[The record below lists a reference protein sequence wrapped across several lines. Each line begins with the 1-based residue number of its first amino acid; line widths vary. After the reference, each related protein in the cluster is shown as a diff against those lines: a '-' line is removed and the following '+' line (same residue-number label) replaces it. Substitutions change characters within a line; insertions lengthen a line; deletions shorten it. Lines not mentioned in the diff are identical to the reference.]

1 MPQDELPALSEAQLE
16 IMNVIWE
23 RGEAT
28 LGQVYSALANHRDV
42 ASNTI
47 QTLMSR
53 LVEKGW
59 LRYRVEGK
67 THHYSATRPRE
78 ATQRTMVNRMV
89 DTVFGGSTEGLV
101 LALLEA
107 RGIRGDEAARIR
119 ALIEQAESVD
129 GSEEDRRS

>member
-1 MPQDELPALSEAQLE
+1 MTESDLPALSEAQME
-16 IMNVIWE
+16 IMNVIWD

-28 LGQVYSALANHRDV
+28 LGQVHRALSGIRGV
-42 ASNTI
+42 ARNTI

-67 THHYSATRPRE
+67 THHYSAVLPRDL
-78 ATQRTMVNRMV
+78 TQRNIISRVV

-101 LALLEA
+101 LALLDA
-107 RGIRGDEAARIR
+107 KPLSRGE
-119 ALIEQAESVD
+119 AESILAMIERAESTD
-129 GSEEDRRS
+129 REEDKK

>member
-1 MPQDELPALSEAQLE
+1 MTQEELPSLSEAQLE

-28 LGQVYSALANHRDV
+28 LGQVYSALAANRDV
-42 ASNTI
+42 ASNTV

-78 ATQRTMVNRMV
+78 STQRTMVNRMV

-107 RGIRGDEAARIR
+107 RGISGDEAARIR
-119 ALIEQAESVD
+119 ALIERAETT
-129 GSEEDRRS
+129 GGQSEEER